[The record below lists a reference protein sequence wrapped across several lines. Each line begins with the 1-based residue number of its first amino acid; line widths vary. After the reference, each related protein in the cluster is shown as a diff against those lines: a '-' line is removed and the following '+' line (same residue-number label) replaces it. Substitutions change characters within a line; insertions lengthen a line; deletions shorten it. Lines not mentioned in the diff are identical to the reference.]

1 MSKQTYLPP
10 SLTLF
15 PLPAPHVLYPFLQVT
30 VTLPTDVVS
39 HILATLAE
47 QADVNKLDSRDRFVA
62 AIPVGEGDRRVG
74 RWACAA
80 RIRRIYRADPKDETE
95 GWTCV
100 LEGLARIHLPR
111 SLPPLI
117 SILPP
122 LPLTVTSYALPM
134 PSSAPSVDLM
144 PAAIKLL
151 PQELHGKL
159 ATLPASVQADLL
171 ASTLRFPWDVRVELL
186 ATPNIDDR
194 TVRVRELLLDLLS
207 SKGIAP
213 PDENSTPAPKQLQ
226 RRPAQHIAPAPKS
239 QLPEDL
245 RPLEAL
251 ALKRKDE
258 LSKAANEALTRELTR
273 LAKIPAQAAEY
284 GVGKTYCE
292 WLLALPWYR
301 VTEGKR
307 LNLDT
312 ARKMLD
318 EDHEGL
324 QDVKRR
330 VIEYLAVYRLKRDL
344 WEEKQV
350 REQKSGDEDKSGQ
363 LASGA
368 QTPLSTSKEIV
379 PYDPNKAAKAMAKPA
394 DEPSA
399 PAESESD
406 FTVEDTPPD
415 NIFRD
420 KAPILLLVGPPGV
433 GKTSI
438 ARSIAESLG
447 RKFHRISLGG
457 VRDEAEIRGHRRT
470 YVGAL
475 PGLFVQGLRKV
486 GVSNPVILL
495 DELDKVGQSN
505 YHGDPS
511 AALLETLDPAQNWT
525 FHDHYLGDV
534 PIDLS
539 QVTFIATANSLD
551 TISAPL
557 LDRCEVIECPG
568 YITDEKLAIARR
580 FLLPKQT
587 KENGLEEVRAADEVL
602 ERVVSDYTRE
612 AGVRT
617 LEREIA
623 KLCRAKA
630 VQYSNSRDG
639 GDKYDPEVKLEDLES
654 ILGMAKY
661 EAEVREATVRPG
673 VVTGLA
679 YRGSGNGG
687 ILIVES
693 TLVPGGKGRL
703 HLTGQLGDV
712 IRESAEVALAWVRA
726 HAPAL
731 GIEDPLKD
739 VDIHLHLPSGAVKKD
754 GPSAGVAMILAFV
767 SLLTG
772 RTVPPTMAFTGE
784 ITLRGAVTAVGG
796 IREKVLGA
804 HRAGITQV
812 VLPGQNEK
820 DTHELPPSVQKMR
833 MTYVRTVEGLLE
845 EVWGQEVW
853 PRELKPKSGKASAS

>member
-15 PLPAPHVLYPFLQVT
+15 PLPSPHVLYPFLQVT
-30 VTLPTDVVS
+30 VTLPTDVVG
-39 HILATLAE
+39 HILATLSE
-47 QADVNKLDSRDRFVA
+47 QADINKLDSRDRFVA

-80 RIRRIYRADPKDETE
+80 RIRRIYRANAKDESE

-111 SLPPLI
+111 ALPPLV

-122 LPLTVTSYALPM
+122 LPLTVTPYALPI

-159 ATLPASVQADLL
+159 ATLPVGVQADLL

-194 TVRVRELLLDLLS
+194 SHRVRECLLDLLS

-213 PDENSTPAPKQLQ
+213 PEETSSPSPKQLQ
-226 RRPAQHIAPAPKS
+226 RRPAQHIAPSKS

-251 ALKRKDE
+251 ALRRKDE
-258 LSKAANEALTRELTR
+258 LSAGASEALTRELTR

-301 VTEGKR
+301 VTEGRR
-307 LNLDT
+307 LDLDS

-324 QDVKRR
+324 QEVKRR

-344 WEEKQV
+344 WEEKQA
-350 REQKSGDEDKSGQ
+350 RDQKERDEETSGQ

-368 QTPLSTSKEIV
+368 QTPSTSKEIV
-379 PYDPNKAAKAMAKPA
+379 PYDPEKAAQAVKAKTKP
-394 DEPSA
+394 
-399 PAESESD
+399 PAVPAA
-406 FTVEDTPPD
+406 TVEPKFMVDDTPPD

-551 TISAPL
+551 TISPPL

-568 YITDEKLAIARR
+568 YVTDEKLAIARR

-587 KENGLEEVRAADEVL
+587 KENGLEEVRAADDVL

-661 EAEVREATVRPG
+661 EAEVREASVRPG

-712 IRESAEVALAWVRA
+712 IRESAELALAWVRA
-726 HAPAL
+726 HASAL
-731 GIEDPLKD
+731 GLDDPLKD

-833 MTYVRTVEGLLE
+833 LTYVRTVEGLLE
-845 EVWGQEVW
+845 EVWGPEVW
-853 PRELKPKSGKASAS
+853 AGGQRPPAQARL